1 MNPTAGAGVGRAAG
15 TLASV
20 LALLAL
26 CLATSGCRGKAA
38 PSGEGAGSAKPDA
51 LFLSGAPIVPEE
63 LESDLGA
70 MGIGRIYLLAATLS
84 PSGKLTV
91 LPPPPAPLRSGVV
104 LTVAGGEGG
113 TAALPGLSGAEATG
127 EAWGEALA
135 GTLAGGEKWGRV
147 VGLHLH
153 LPVDPSQAELLSG
166 LVKGLKKK
174 TSLLVS
180 VTIVPG
186 RDPGRWKSLSGVDE
200 VLAFALGRRPETGDV
215 FVPEPT
221 EEVAKAIPIP
231 FRLLLVPGGYGFAGA
246 AGKAVR
252 RIPDGE
258 VDRLSE
264 DRNLDFDFGQVLSND
279 VGSVYNF
286 KSRIGATA
294 SSTLLAA
301 YGGAARFQVI
311 SISDVAR
318 LLSAASQWTGT
329 GMKGRVFLVEGLPKD
344 GHLLGFEALR
354 ALLLGRPLEPKL
366 DIRAIPLPSKKGTA
380 EFTLQV
386 ANAVPLPTELSR
398 LGNWIKIRV
407 DGGVFTGAIPADFD
421 RYELLS
427 SSEEAARPSPFGRAT
442 VVKLFENIFV
452 PGESNDAG
460 PFRVA
465 GSGLRVFV
473 STHLVKTDGRTVE
486 TPEVELA
493 VVAPEPT
500 PAPKKGSRR
509 R

>member
-1 MNPTAGAGVGRAAG
+1 MNGRGGPGAGRAACI
-15 TLASV
+15 LASC
-20 LALLAL
+20 LALFLTPSA
-26 CLATSGCRGKAA
+26 CRGKAA
-38 PSGEGAGSAKPDA
+38 PGGEAAGTSRPDA

-63 LESDLGA
+63 LEADLGA
-70 MGIGRIYLLAATLS
+70 MGIGRIYVLAATLS
-84 PSGKLTV
+84 PSGKLTA

-104 LTVAGGEGG
+104 LTVAGGDGRA
-113 TAALPGLSGAEATG
+113 AALPGLSGAVATG
-127 EAWGEALA
+127 EAWGEELA
-135 GTLAGGEKWGRV
+135 RTVAEGEKWGRL
-147 VGLHLH
+147 VGVHLH
-153 LPVDPSQAELLSG
+153 LPVDPSQAELLSD

-174 TSLLVS
+174 ISLPVS

-186 RDPGRWKSLSGVDE
+186 REPGKWASLSGIDE
-200 VLAFALGRRPETGDV
+200 VLAFALGRRPETGDN
-215 FVPEPT
+215 FVPELT
-221 EEVAKAIPIP
+221 EETAKAIPVP

-246 AGKAVR
+246 PGKAVR
-252 RIPDGE
+252 RVPDGE

-264 DRNLDFDFGQVLSND
+264 DRNLDFDFGQVLSSD

-286 KSRIGATA
+286 KPRFGATA

-301 YGGAARFQVI
+301 DGGAARFQVI

-318 LLSAASQWTGT
+318 VLSAASQWTGT
-329 GMKGRVFLVEGLPKD
+329 AMRGRVFLVEGLPRD
-344 GHLLGFEALR
+344 GHLLGFGALR

-366 DIRAIPLPSKKGTA
+366 QIRAVALPSKKGTA

-386 ANAVPLPTELSR
+386 TNAVALPTELSR

-407 DGGVFTGAIPADFD
+407 DGGVFTGAVPADFD

-427 SSEEAARPSPFGRAT
+427 SSEEASRPTPFGRAT

-465 GSGLRVFV
+465 GSGLRVYV

-493 VVAPEPT
+493 VEAPLPA
-500 PAPKKGSRR
+500 PAPKKGNRGR
-509 R
+509 